1 MPEDTK
7 EPAEHSDSG
16 TTESTPRID
25 IAADDPGPIEIDVV
39 MKNTNRYLGDLLAGY
54 DVDDADADGGRDDTA
69 R

>member
-1 MPEDTK
+1 MPEETK

-16 TTESTPRID
+16 TTEANPRID

-39 MKNTNRYLGDLLAGY
+39 MKNTSRDLGDLLAGY

>member
-1 MPEDTK
+1 MPEETK

-16 TTESTPRID
+16 TTESTHRVD

-39 MKNTNRYLGDLLAGY
+39 MKNTNRDLGDLLAGY

>member
-1 MPEDTK
+1 MPEETK

-16 TTESTPRID
+16 TTESTSRID

-39 MKNTNRYLGDLLAGY
+39 MKNTNRLLGDLLAGY

>member
-1 MPEDTK
+1 MPEETK

-16 TTESTPRID
+16 TTESAPRID

-39 MKNTNRYLGDLLAGY
+39 MKNTDRDLGDLLAGY

>member
-1 MPEDTK
+1 MPEETK

-25 IAADDPGPIEIDVV
+25 IAADDPGAIEIDVV
-39 MKNTNRYLGDLLAGY
+39 MKNTNRYLGDLLAAY
-54 DVDDADADGGRDDTA
+54 DVDDGDADGGRDDAA

>member
-1 MPEDTK
+1 MPEETK

-25 IAADDPGPIEIDVV
+25 IAADDPGAIEIDVV
-39 MKNTNRYLGDLLAGY
+39 MKNTNRYLGDLLAGH